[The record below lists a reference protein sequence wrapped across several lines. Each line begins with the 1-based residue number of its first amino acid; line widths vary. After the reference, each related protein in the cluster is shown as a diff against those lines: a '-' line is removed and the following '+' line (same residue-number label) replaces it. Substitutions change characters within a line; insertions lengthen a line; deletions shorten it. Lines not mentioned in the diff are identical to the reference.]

1 MNFHPSAPDYRQQG
15 FLPDAISHRAAACV
29 KPKGALL
36 KFLEYGHRCMCSPA
50 GRLRA
55 ATRIPGKGGD

>member
-50 GRLRA
+50 GRL
-55 ATRIPGKGGD
+55 